1 VTGIFGERYFLKSF
15 IADEVLPENF
25 DVEITRDSNTLD
37 RTKEWRYRHSSAN
50 CVFCDRHACKFRCGP
65 TLLVYLENAH
75 GNSSRALR
83 NKVPRYAHRRMR
95 TALVCRSRQIQPP
108 QNADVRQET
117 KSQGESSQVIRGVM
131 S

>member
-1 VTGIFGERYFLKSF
+1 VTGIFGERSFLKSF
-15 IADEVLPENF
+15 IADEVLPGNF
-25 DVEITRDSNTLD
+25 DVEIARDSNTLD

-50 CVFCDRHACKFRCGP
+50 CVFCYRRACKFRCGP

-108 QNADVRQET
+108 QTPTSGKKQNHRAKAR
-117 KSQGESSQVIRGVM
+117 KSFEG
-131 S
+131 